1 MPRALILGVGNL
13 LLSDEGVGVQVI
25 QRLQERY
32 RLPEDVQVLDG
43 GTLGMDLLYYLEGVE
58 TLLIVDAV
66 ETAGPPGTLIRL
78 AGNEV
83 PAFLSVKLSPHQV
96 GVPDMLFAARL
107 KGIEPP
113 DIVLWG
119 VQPGSL
125 EVGLELSPPVARQVD
140 VLVERLADEL
150 AQRGIAPAA
159 LKIIGEDAEGAENLR
174 VSAISAPSVVRFSSA
189 VALAAT

>member
-1 MPRALILGVGNL
+1 MPKILILGVGNL

-66 ETAGPPGTLIRL
+66 ETGGPPGTLIRL
-78 AGNEV
+78 AGGEV

-96 GVPDMLFAARL
+96 GVPDMLFAAQL
-107 KGIEPP
+107 KGIEPR

-125 EVGLELSPPVARQVD
+125 EIGLELSPAVAEQVD
-140 VLVERLADEL
+140 VLVAHLVAELAD
-150 AQRGIAPAA
+150 RGVVAS
-159 LKIIGEDAEGAENLR
+159 R
-174 VSAISAPSVVRFSSA
+174 TSVSSA
-189 VALAAT
+189 VSEGMV